1 MSSVSITTGP
11 DSIPRLPTGHLPR
24 PHLSSMLLG
33 ANYRLR
39 LLCAPAGSGKSRL
52 LRECAQH
59 RLENTALR
67 WLEMNGQPMTEGAL
81 HEWLAEVLGQQQAD
95 PDCIRKCLARQRSP
109 LWLMLD
115 DVPLGADAGFDGAL
129 NQLIQHSSA
138 QVGWW
143 IGTRRRP
150 AWPLARLLLAG
161 ELCEL
166 GAAELALDRPE
177 LQQVLDATGERALLP
192 QVAELLA
199 QTGGWY
205 AGVRLKLLEATN
217 ARHRE
222 REPDGCLIR
231 SYVERELLDELTP
244 LQRDSLC
251 ALACLPR
258 FDAELCEYVLEADG
272 GAALIGELR
281 SSGAF
286 IDALDGDSGTYRV
299 QPVIARALVHR
310 LDGPAR
316 RAIHRRACQ
325 HCSARNLVSEAID
338 HALLAGEHDVA
349 ASLLE
354 RLSRDQLLKGNG
366 LASMS
371 RWRAQLPAHLMSGTP
386 RLLIL
391 NAWSLLLGGNLEEA
405 ERMAGHLSRFLPQP
419 NPIRHAELVA
429 QWVVLAGVIAC
440 RRDQRNAGRQLLEDG
455 LKALSERAWA
465 QRVLALIELIEMA
478 HADAREE
485 EAQAMRRSAVR
496 LARTHDSL
504 ALEGQLMLR
513 RVRLMTSRGE
523 LEPAQQLLQRLEND
537 LGEARRHEAK
547 QLVGHILLHKARVL
561 GAMGNRHEAAS
572 SFEAGTRL
580 CLESGDPDAILGLA
594 GLAELDALEGEFAR
608 AFSRLA
614 EAERFMQ
621 RQQVDAAL
629 HQGLITLARGNLWL
643 RQGQFDRAG
652 KLARD
657 WLQGSPPERGVQTEL
672 AMRFELLEARARQA
686 MGEDVAA
693 GLEQLLGRA
702 LRQGWKSVAC
712 EMQVALAEAHHGQ
725 GRRRRAQSA
734 LLDGLALARQVGMT
748 NVERFLHGGDSTLAG
763 WMTRTRS
770 DFEDAGTDADVVQL
784 SRREVSVLQLI
795 AGGLANQEIAERLH
809 ISLHTVKSH
818 AQRINVKLG
827 VSRRTQAILRA
838 KELGLVS

>member
-1 MSSVSITTGP
+1 MSSVSIATGP

-24 PHLSSMLLG
+24 PHLSCMLLG

-59 RLENTALR
+59 CPENTVLR

-81 HEWLAEVLGQQQAD
+81 HEWLAEVLGQQQAT
-95 PDCIRKCLARQRSP
+95 PDCLGRTLARQRSP

-115 DVPLGADAGFDGAL
+115 DVPLGTDAGFDGAL

-143 IGTRRRP
+143 VGTRRRP

-166 GAAELALDRPE
+166 GAAELALDSPE
-177 LQQVLDATGERALLP
+177 LQQVLDATGERSLLP
-192 QVAELLA
+192 QVDELLA

-205 AGVRLKLLEATN
+205 AGVRLKLLEAAN

-244 LQRDSLC
+244 LQRNALC

-258 FDAELCEYVLEADG
+258 FDAELCEYVLEVDG
-272 GAALIGELR
+272 GTALIGELR
-281 SSGAF
+281 SRGAF
-286 IDALDGDSGTYRV
+286 IDALGGESRAYRV
-299 QPVIARALVHR
+299 QPVIARALVQR
-310 LDGPAR
+310 LDGAAR

-349 ASLLE
+349 ASLIE
-354 RLSRDQLLKGNG
+354 RLSRDQLFKGNG

-371 RWRAQLPAHLMSGTP
+371 RWRGQLSAHLMSGTP

-405 ERMAGHLSRFLPQP
+405 ERMAGRLSRFLPQP
-419 NPIRHAELVA
+419 NPIRHAELLA
-429 QWVVLAGVIAC
+429 QWLVLAGVITC
-440 RRDQRNAGRQLLEDG
+440 RRDQRTLGRQLLEDG

-465 QRVLALIELIEMA
+465 QRVLALGELVDVA
-478 HADAREE
+478 HADGRED
-485 EAQAMRRSAVR
+485 EAQAMRREAIS
-496 LARTHDSL
+496 LSRTHHSL
-504 ALEGQLMLR
+504 ALEGLLVLQ

-523 LEPAQQLLQRLEND
+523 LEPAQRLLQRLEND
-537 LGEARRHEAK
+537 LGEAR
-547 QLVGHILLHKARVL
+547 QPMLGHILLHKAKVL
-561 GAMGNRHEAAS
+561 GAIGNWHEATA
-572 SFEAGTRL
+572 SFEAATRL
-580 CLESGDPDAILGLA
+580 CLESGDPDAILGFA
-594 GLAELDALEGEFAR
+594 GLAELDALAGEIPR
-608 AFSRLA
+608 AFAHLA

-621 RQQVDAAL
+621 RQQVDVAF
-629 HQGLITLARGNLWL
+629 HQGQLTLVRGNLWL
-643 RQGQFDRAG
+643 RQGNFDRAR
-652 KLARD
+652 KLARG
-657 WLQGSPPERGVQTEL
+657 WLQDFPMEQGVQTEL
-672 AMRFELLEARARQA
+672 ALRFELLEARAHQG
-686 MGEDVAA
+686 MGEEVAT
-693 GLEQLLGRA
+693 GLEQLLGYA
-702 LRQGWKSVAC
+702 LRQGWKNVAC
-712 EMQVALAEAHHGQ
+712 EIQVALAEAHHGH

-748 NVERFLHGGDSTLAG
+748 NVERFLHGGDSTLTG

-770 DFEDAGTDADVVQL
+770 DFEDAGADTDIVQL
-784 SRREVSVLQLI
+784 SRRELSVLQLI

-838 KELGLVS
+838 KELRLVN